1 MQNIVLLGKISL
13 QYHGALDFR
22 PSEFTVNKLIVDDL
36 VTGVVDHWSSQSINF
51 LAKQVKYLRG

>member
-1 MQNIVLLGKISL
+1 MQNIVLGKISL

-36 VTGVVDHWSSQSINF
+36 VTGVVGNHWSSQSINF